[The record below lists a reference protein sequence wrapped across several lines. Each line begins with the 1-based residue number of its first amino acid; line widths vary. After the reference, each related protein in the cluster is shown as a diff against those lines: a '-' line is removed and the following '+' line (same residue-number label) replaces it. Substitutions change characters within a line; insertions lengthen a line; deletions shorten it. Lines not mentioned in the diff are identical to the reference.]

1 MGSQS
6 QLTFSP
12 SLLTYMGF
20 LVLLLTSSLCTSI
33 ACSPSFTSP
42 LLHLHLHLLSPACL
56 SVSHAMCSLGS
67 RTWYLNCVF
76 RLWKSEEVLS
86 CEPWNSG
93 DRLPTLSLF
102 SLILALHCRSQ
113 KAHQTFSGL
122 STRESHLKCEAF
134 KALWIYISI
143 CQVNNEYLTWY
154 HGQTLVK
161 SIQRINHYGHKRERE
176 TIHP

>member
-6 QLTFSP
+6 QLAAV
-12 SLLTYMGF
+12 SL
-20 LVLLLTSSLCTSI
+20 
-33 ACSPSFTSP
+33 
-42 LLHLHLHLLSPACL
+42 LHLHLLSPASL
-56 SVSHAMCSLGS
+56 SVSHAMCFLGS
-67 RTWYLNCVF
+67 RTRYVNCVF

-143 CQVNNEYLTWY
+143 CPVINEYLTWY

-161 SIQRINHYGHKRERE
+161 SIQRMKQERE
-176 TIHP
+176 SERSYIPRATYCSHTASFLAILVV